1 MDIVFLNELRVDALI
16 GVWEWERRIRQTLI
30 MDVELG
36 TDMREA
42 GTSDDLVHTVD
53 YKAVTDRIIEFTRA
67 SSYQL
72 VEALGENLT
81 RTVLGEFDVRWI
93 RLRIRKPG
101 VLREVR
107 EVGIVIERG
116 ERGG

>member
-16 GVWEWERRIRQTLI
+16 GVWDWERRMRQTLV

-36 TDMREA
+36 TDMRRA
-42 GTSDDLVHTVD
+42 GESDDLTATVD
-53 YKAVTDRIIEFTRA
+53 YKAVTDRIIELTRA
-67 SSYQL
+67 SSYRL
-72 VEALGENLT
+72 IEALGEQLT
-81 RTVLGEFDVRWI
+81 RTVLEEFDVRWI

-107 EVGIVIERG
+107 EVGILIERG
-116 ERGG
+116 ARE

>member
-16 GVWEWERRIRQTLI
+16 GVWEWERRIRQRLVL
-30 MDVELG
+30 DVELG
-36 TDMREA
+36 TDIRGA
-42 GTSDDLVHTVD
+42 GESDDLTRTVD
-53 YKAVTDRIIEFTRA
+53 YKAVTDRIVEFTRA
-67 SSYQL
+67 SSYL
-72 VEALGENLT
+72 LIEALGENLA
-81 RTVLGEFDVRWI
+81 RTVLEEFDVRWI

-116 ERGG
+116 ERG

>member
-16 GVWEWERRIRQTLI
+16 GVWEWERRIRQTLV

-36 TDMREA
+36 TDMRRA
-42 GTSDDLVHTVD
+42 GDSDDLAATVD

-67 SSYQL
+67 SSYRL

-81 RTVLGEFDVRWI
+81 RVVLTEFEVRWI

-116 ERGG
+116 ARD